1 MPEEQ
6 TPRQA
11 WRPRR
16 SFANPDPRALKLAEL
31 LHEGR
36 SPQLTILFGSRAR
49 GDYAEGR
56 SDVDIMLVEDSPLE
70 GEAAEESAMA
80 FRKAKAEIYRGQ
92 DIESRWKLRTLEEFR
107 ERTKFVN
114 SLETAALKDGHV
126 LGDDAEFYSALSR
139 MREANSHIR
148 QANRQAKYLEN
159 QDGSDSDDRQGGQ
172 AYLAINHA
180 LMAAVTAAGEW
191 CPDLHDVEML
201 LEIARQADP
210 GGRYVT
216 VLDPEIYTQYSDSRR
231 EIPPEK
237 PFTSRPEH
245 RVLAIQDVQA
255 VLARTDALKKAWP
268 APSGEAARTEKQTP
282 MGIAQ

>member
-6 TPRQA
+6 TPRQL

-16 SFANPDPRALKLAEL
+16 SFANPDHRALKLAEL

-36 SPQLTILFGSRAR
+36 RPQLTILFGSRAR

-70 GEAAEESAMA
+70 GEAAEESAMT

-92 DIESRWKLRTLEEFR
+92 HIESRSHLRTLDEFR
-107 ERTKFVN
+107 ERSKFFN
-114 SLETAALKDGHV
+114 SLETSALKDGYV
-126 LGDDAEFYSALSR
+126 LVDDAEFYSALSR
-139 MREANSHIR
+139 MRETNSHIR
-148 QANRQAKYLEN
+148 QANRQAEHLEN
-159 QDGSDSDDRQGGQ
+159 HDGSDSDDRQGGQ
-172 AYLAINHA
+172 AYLAVEHA
-180 LMAAVTAAGEW
+180 LMAAVAAEGEW

-201 LEIARQADP
+201 LEMARQADT

-216 VLDPEIYTQYSDSRR
+216 VLDPEIYTQYGDSTR
-231 EIPPEK
+231 EIPPET

-245 RVLAIQDVQA
+245 QVLALQDTQA
-255 VLARTDALKKAWP
+255 MLAGVEVLRPSWP
-268 APSGEAARTEKQTP
+268 TRRR
-282 MGIAQ
+282 

>member
-6 TPRQA
+6 TPLKV

-16 SFANPDPRALKLAEL
+16 SFANPDHRALKLAEL

-36 SPQLTILFGSRAR
+36 RPQLTILFGSRAR

-80 FRKAKAEIYRGQ
+80 FRKAKAKIYRGQ

-107 ERTKFVN
+107 ERSKFVN
-114 SLETAALKDGHV
+114 SLEASALKDGYV
-126 LGDDAEFYSALSR
+126 LGDDAEFYSTLSR
-139 MREANSHIR
+139 MREGNSHIR

-172 AYLAINHA
+172 AYLAVKHA

-191 CPDLHDVEML
+191 CPDLHDVAML
-201 LEIARQADP
+201 LDMARQADP
-210 GGRYVT
+210 GGCYVT
-216 VLDPEIYTQYSDSRR
+216 VLDPEIYTQYGDSRR
-231 EIPPEK
+231 EIPPHT

-245 RVLAIQDVQA
+245 RVLAIQDAQA
-255 VLARTDALKKAWP
+255 VLARVEDLRVSWP
-268 APSGEAARTEKQTP
+268 TRRRKRAAETGPLRTGTSD
-282 MGIAQ
+282 